1 MTTVNLLV
9 VERNADWSQWSTI
22 SRSLSAVLMLVQQPD
37 ETNDAFHARILKR
50 VANDRQLLDRVVLLR
65 ARSTAAAGG
74 DELDLKAPWLEHIG
88 ATARGGLRVYPE
100 AATA

>member
-65 ARSTAAAGG
+65 ARGTAEDGG
-74 DELDLKAPWLEHIG
+74 DELNVKVPWLEHIG